1 MTVHK
6 AKGLEFDAVFLPELN
21 EGEFPVSNM
30 GGRKYWHVLGG
41 TFEENREKYQG
52 GVDEERKL
60 IFQVKK
66 WHSWSQYGLMGRNC
80 ETRVQDYIY
89 LSDTKA
95 AMRNC
100 NLEWYA
106 QIRGTDAQ
114 TLRDTVLTKLDLDP
128 VGKKIYDLGGRKVQA
143 ALTEEL
149 TLALFDL
156 TAGKAVKSMPKKDA
170 DPALHEAAKKDL
182 ALLKK
187 EIKNLYKE
195 RSSLLFKQF
204 LNGKTQKAETWRT
217 PWK

>member
-6 AKGLEFDAVFLPELN
+6 AKGLEFDVVFLPELN

-66 WHSWSQYGLMGRNC
+66 WHSWSQYGLMGRHC

-95 AMRNC
+95 R
-100 NLEWYA
+100 YA
-106 QIRGTDAQ
+106 
-114 TLRDTVLTKLDLDP
+114 KLQSGMVCPDSGNRCP
-128 VGKKIYDLGGRKVQA
+128 
-143 ALTEEL
+143 
-149 TLALFDL
+149 
-156 TAGKAVKSMPKKDA
+156 
-170 DPALHEAAKKDL
+170 DPAGYGAYETGSGPGGKEDL
-182 ALLKK
+182 
-187 EIKNLYKE
+187 
-195 RSSLLFKQF
+195 
-204 LNGKTQKAETWRT
+204 
-217 PWK
+217 